1 LTRLFAALAQ
11 EEADRLEACRFSIEV
26 AYPKYHAGAKLS
38 DTEAGLDAR
47 TIYITLGRHGSRGD
61 PASSSFLGSGHETPS
76 GTETEGESPRKSGP
90 GEASTPPAA
99 PASGLSIE
107 APQQDGVPREG
118 A

>member
-1 LTRLFAALAQ
+1 MTRLFAALAQ

-26 AYPKYHAGAKLS
+26 AYPKYHVGAKLS

-47 TIYITLGRHGSRGD
+47 TIYITLGRHGS
-61 PASSSFLGSGHETPS
+61 SGR
-76 GTETEGESPRKSGP
+76 ETEGESPRKSGP

>member
-1 LTRLFAALAQ
+1 MTRLFAALAQ

-61 PASSSFLGSGHETPS
+61 PATTPPGSVHETPS